1 MDLDTRIRRFE
12 QQLAAFEKLHTHEL
26 KDFQDKLAAYMRIHA
41 EEVQL
46 LHREL
51 DELKQWMAKQAA
63 PPASAAPPGKS
74 AEQKDPPLVAP

>member
-41 EEVQL
+41 DEVKL

-51 DELKQWMAKQAA
+51 DELKQWVAKQA
-63 PPASAAPPGKS
+63 SPPGKS
-74 AEQKDPPLVAP
+74 AEQKEAP